1 MSAYPGRRSRIR
13 LSARWNP
20 KNPVVCYSV
29 ESITIGQQ
37 VGPYRIESV
46 LGTGGAGVVYLASD
60 PRLRR
65 HVAIKTVDRSRFD
78 TRAGYSLL
86 HEARIAASLNH
97 PSICRVHEVGDV
109 DGEPFIVMEL
119 VDGVSLA
126 SVIPRDRGLSYE
138 VTLNYAIQIV
148 DAVAHAHRQ
157 GIVHGDL
164 KSRNI
169 MIGPNGS
176 VKMLDF
182 GLAVCCANLCNS
194 THDDTTRSDD
204 TRQARGTVPY
214 MAPELLCGQR
224 ADAHSDIW
232 ALGVIL
238 FEMAS
243 GRRPFAGV
251 TSYEIA
257 WAILAGQR
265 AQLPGN
271 LPLPF
276 RRLINKCL
284 AFKPNARYPSAAAL
298 ASALDDVP

>member
-1 MSAYPGRRSRIR
+1 
-13 LSARWNP
+13 
-20 KNPVVCYSV
+20 
-29 ESITIGQQ
+29 
-37 VGPYRIESV
+37 
-46 LGTGGAGVVYLASD
+46 
-60 PRLRR
+60 
-65 HVAIKTVDRSRFD
+65 
-78 TRAGYSLL
+78 L
-86 HEARIAASLNH
+86 HEARIAAALNH

-126 SVIPRDRGLSYE
+126 SVIPRERGLPFE
-138 VTLNYAIQIV
+138 VALNYAIQIV

-169 MIGPNGS
+169 MVGPNGS
-176 VKMLDF
+176 LKMLDF
-182 GLAVCCANLCNS
+182 GLAVRCPNLCDS

-224 ADAHSDIW
+224 ADAQSDIW
-232 ALGVIL
+232 ALGVLL
-238 FEMAS
+238 FEMTS
-243 GRRPFAGV
+243 GRRPFCGA

-257 WAILAGQR
+257 WAVLSGQR

-271 LPLPF
+271 LPLAF
-276 RRLINKCL
+276 RRLVTKCL
-284 AFKPNARYPSAAAL
+284 AFKPDDRYPSAATL
-298 ASALDDVP
+298 AAALDDIP

>member
-1 MSAYPGRRSRIR
+1 
-13 LSARWNP
+13 
-20 KNPVVCYSV
+20 V

-37 VGPYRIESV
+37 VGPYRIESL

-65 HVAIKTVDRSRFD
+65 RVAIKTIDRSRID
-78 TRAGYSLL
+78 GRAGDSLL
-86 HEARIAASLNH
+86 NEARIAAALNH
-97 PSICRVHEVGDV
+97 PSICHVHEVGEV

-126 SVIPRDRGLSYE
+126 SLIPRDRGVSFE
-138 VTLNYAIQIV
+138 VAMSYAIQIV

-164 KSRNI
+164 KTRNI
-169 MIGPNGS
+169 MIGPTGS

-182 GLAVCCANLCNS
+182 GLAVRCPNLCDS
-194 THDDTTRSDD
+194 SRDHTTRSDD

-224 ADAHSDIW
+224 PDAQSDIW
-232 ALGVIL
+232 ALGVLL

-243 GRRPFAGV
+243 GLRPFCGV
-251 TSYEIA
+251 TAYEIA
-257 WAILAGQR
+257 WAILSDQR
-265 AQLPGN
+265 VQLPGD
-271 LPLPF
+271 LPLAF
-276 RRLINKCL
+276 KRLVTKCL
-284 AFKPNARYPSAAAL
+284 AFKPDGRYPSAAAL